1 MPYMIVSWIVST
13 LAFMLAAY
21 LVPGFT
27 VASVW
32 SAAIA
37 AAVLGVCNA
46 LVRPFIILFTLP
58 VTVLTLGLF
67 LLVINGVVLA
77 LAVWLVPG
85 VDVANLWVA
94 ILAALVIAIVNAVL
108 GALLG

>member
-1 MPYMIVSWIVST
+1 MPYMIISLVVST
-13 LAFMLAAY
+13 LAFLLASY

-27 VASVW
+27 VTSVG
-32 SAAIA
+32 SAAL
-37 AAVLGVCNA
+37 AAVALGICNA
-46 LVRPFIILFTLP
+46 LIRPFIILFTLP

-67 LLVINGVVLA
+67 LLVVNGAVLA

-94 ILAALVIAIVNAVL
+94 ILAALIISVVNAVL
-108 GALLG
+108 GAVLG